1 MKSLI
6 PIFLFCFFVSA
17 SYAQSKFKYN
27 LDKPFIQHQ
36 LPEILNEISGLTDID
51 SSQVACVQD
60 ELGIVF
66 IYNFRSGEI
75 VSQHRFDSIGDFE
88 GLTYAKN
95 SLYILRSD
103 GRLTEWNNFPSNKNS
118 FKHYKLSLVTSNNEG
133 LCFDPKHNRILIA
146 AKSKPLN
153 HDEKSERFIYAYDL
167 ATKKL
172 QEKPIYSLN
181 VEYLEERARSFNI
194 QQTDTNA
201 KGVRRPFN
209 FRPASLSVHPIT
221 DDIYIISAADKLL
234 LVMNR
239 KGEII
244 HMEPLNTTMFP
255 KAEGITF
262 LHDGTV
268 IITNEAAGKT
278 PTLFVFEMKQ

>member
-1 MKSLI
+1 MKFLI
-6 PIFLFCFFVSA
+6 TLFLFHLSIEGN
-17 SYAQSKFKYN
+17 AQSKFNYD
-27 LDKPFIQHQ
+27 LHKPVIQHQ
-36 LPEILNEISGLTDID
+36 LPQILNEISGLTDID

-66 IYNFRSGEI
+66 IYNFRSGKI
-75 VSQHRFDSIGDFE
+75 ISQHRFDSIGDFE
-88 GLTYAKN
+88 GLTYTKN
-95 SLYILRSD
+95 ALYILRSD
-103 GRLTEWNNFPSNKNS
+103 GRLTEWNNFPSSKNS

-133 LCFDPKHNRILIA
+133 LCFDAKYNRILIA
-146 AKSKPLN
+146 AKGKPLN

-194 QQTDTNA
+194 QQTETNA
-201 KGVRRPFN
+201 KGVIRPFN

-221 DDIYIISAADKLL
+221 DDIYIISAVDKLL
-234 LVMNR
+234 LIMNR
-239 KGEII
+239 KGEVTY
-244 HMEPLNTTMFP
+244 MKSLNAEMFA

-262 LHDGTV
+262 LNDGTM